1 MTDQEEDRKPGNEGA
16 LHCLECG
23 AVLPADAESCVE
35 CGNER
40 LIMPER
46 WVPPGESRPR
56 SENGRR
62 LGRETRILVGLSLAL
77 FCALG
82 LLSVARARNA
92 ALIQEDSPDD
102 MQIVLENDMQ
112 QIAEAP
118 VEEPVLSVEPDRLDI
133 GILRTTAT
141 SLQES
146 GAWYDAADA
155 WSRVT
160 EHPDAA
166 LDDFLALA
174 DVCERAESPGAAQA
188 ALSRACVR
196 FPENPGGY
204 LAMGAYQEDRGNHN
218 AAMLQ
223 YQLGLTYCENDP
235 GLRSGLLRCE
245 EELGLFEEP
254 PPVEPEQIEEIL
266 EAMIESQP
274 IPDPLPEPVLP
285 PEPVESVRSEQPER
299 DGFTPVTLIG
309 WESTLD
315 NDNSGVPGEGTQ
327 VEGSQAEEGEEE
339 TQIPIEIIDLK
350 LDATLDSVTVELI
363 TDRPAE
369 LISSHAD
376 EPPRLVIRLPG
387 ARIRPGANVP
397 LTVTLNTPLVER
409 VNLIETSADNSVVLL
424 IIYLGQETRYTVGS
438 DATTVRVIIGTGT
451 GG

>member
-1 MTDQEEDRKPGNEGA
+1 MADQEEDRKPGNEGA

-23 AVLPADAESCVE
+23 VVLPADAESCID

-46 WVPPGESRPR
+46 WIPPGESRPR
-56 SENGRR
+56 SENSRR

-92 ALIQEDSPDD
+92 ALIQDDGPDN
-102 MQIVLENDMQ
+102 MQIVLENDVQ
-112 QIAEAP
+112 RVTELP
-118 VEEPVLSVEPDRLDI
+118 LEEPMLSVEPDRLDI
-133 GILRTTAT
+133 GILRIAAT

-160 EHPDAA
+160 DHPDAA

-174 DVCERAESPGAAQA
+174 DVCERADSPGAAQA
-188 ALSRACVR
+188 ALNRACVR
-196 FPENPGGY
+196 FPENTGGY

-218 AAMLQ
+218 AALLQ
-223 YQLGLTYCENDP
+223 YQLGLTYSENDP
-235 GLRSGLLRCE
+235 ELMSGLLRCE
-245 EELGLFEEP
+245 EELGLIEEP
-254 PPVEPEQIEEIL
+254 PPAEPEQPEGTL
-266 EAMIESQP
+266 EALIESQP
-274 IPDPLPEPVLP
+274 VPDPLPEPVLP
-285 PEPVESVRSEQPER
+285 LEPEP
-299 DGFTPVTLIG
+299 DGIIPVTLIG
-309 WESTLD
+309 WESTLE
-315 NDNSGVPGEGTQ
+315 NDNSGVPGESAQ
-327 VEGSQAEEGEEE
+327 VEGSQFPEGEEE
-339 TQIPIEIIDLK
+339 TQILIEIIDLR
-350 LDATLDSVTVELI
+350 LDATLDSVTVELT

-369 LISSHAD
+369 LISSQAD
-376 EPPRLVIRLPG
+376 EPPRLVVRLPG

-397 LTVTLNTPLVER
+397 STVTLNTPLVER
-409 VNLIETSADNSVVLL
+409 VNLFETSADTSVVLL

-438 DATTVRVIIGTGT
+438 DATTVRVTIGRRT

>member
-1 MTDQEEDRKPGNEGA
+1 MADREEERKPGNEGA

-23 AVLPADAESCVE
+23 AVLPADAESCNE

-56 SENGRR
+56 SGNGGK
-62 LGRETRILVGLSLAL
+62 LGREARILVGLSLAL

-82 LLSVARARNA
+82 LLSVARARNS
-92 ALIQEDSPDD
+92 ALINDDGPDN
-102 MQIVLENDMQ
+102 MQIVLENNVQ
-112 QIAEAP
+112 QVTELP
-118 VEEPVLSVEPDRLDI
+118 VEEPVLSDEPDRLDI
-133 GILRTTAT
+133 GILRTAAT

-155 WSRVT
+155 WLRVT
-160 EHPDAA
+160 DHPEAA

-188 ALSRACVR
+188 ALSRACAR

-223 YQLGLTYCENDP
+223 YQLGLTYSENDP

-245 EELGLFEEP
+245 EELGLIEEP
-254 PPVEPEQIEEIL
+254 PQPEPEQVQEHIEAL
-266 EAMIESQP
+266 IESQP
-274 IPDPLPEPVLP
+274 VPDPLPEPALP
-285 PEPVESVRSEQPER
+285 PEPVETVPPEQSEP
-299 DGFTPVTLIG
+299 DGITPVTLIG
-309 WESTLD
+309 WESTLE
-315 NDNSGVPGEGTQ
+315 NDNSGVPGEGAQ
-327 VEGSQAEEGEEE
+327 VEGSQVEEGEEE

-350 LDATLDSVTVELI
+350 LDATLDSVTVELT

-369 LISSHAD
+369 LISSQAD
-376 EPPRLVIRLPG
+376 EPPRLVVRLPG

-424 IIYLGQETRYTVGS
+424 IIYLGQEARYTVGS
-438 DATTVRVIIGTGT
+438 DATTVRVIIGRGT